1 MLKKQTTMSRLKE
14 DMKFIGGVVNRV
26 TGANPFSGDRTRDNV
41 DARFILCKLTRD
53 FLGAPYNRIGKVLKR
68 DHATM
73 MYACKQAI
81 SLAEAD
87 KEFRRNYSTCLKI
100 ITDTDLGKGKI
111 GDVNIIDVVELKG
124 LLNDMTKKY
133 DELLSNIEMNSWDL
147 IRENFLGIENSV
159 LRGVMN
165 DRNCSYQLNRTLK
178 KILVNKTK

>member
-1 MLKKQTTMSRLKE
+1 MNRLKE
-14 DMKFIGGVVNRV
+14 DMKFIGDIVNRV
-26 TGANPFSGDRTRDNV
+26 TGANAFANSRTRENV

-68 DHATM
+68 DHATI

-100 ITDTDLGKGKI
+100 ITDTDLGRDNL

-124 LLNDMTKKY
+124 LLSDMTKKHS
-133 DELLSNIEMNSWDL
+133 ELLNNIEMNTWD
-147 IRENFLGIENSV
+147 IIAEHFSTIENSV
-159 LRGVMN
+159 IRGVMN
-165 DRNCSYQLNRTLK
+165 DRNCPFQLNRTLK
-178 KILVNKTK
+178 KVLVNKIK